1 MQNDPSK
8 SKLVWGRRPQVEV
21 AYSQFV
27 VNGSTAATLRQS
39 NRLVALGEY
48 MGLIFSG
55 GILESPVAIFQG
67 IKRPYLSEG
76 LDNFVFVYVSNPKC
90 TFYYAL
96 RDRFKGTG
104 PHEDGAPKS
113 SVFVVFVSMA
123 PSMIQAAIANGNS
136 ADDTVRGVIL
146 AWEWTPAS
154 LNDPRMPEFYQTR
167 YRRMI
172 WPAS

>member
-8 SKLVWGRRPQVEV
+8 SKLVWARLPQVAV
-21 AYSQFV
+21 AYSRFAV
-27 VNGSTAATLRQS
+27 SASTSTTLRVS
-39 NRLVALGEY
+39 NRLVSLGEY

-55 GILESPVAIFQG
+55 GVLEDPVAIFQG

-104 PHEDGAPKS
+104 PHEDGAPKE

-123 PSMIQAAIANGNS
+123 PNMIQAATASGNS
-136 ADDTVRGVIL
+136 PDDGVRGVIL

-154 LNDPRMPEFYQTR
+154 SDDPRMPEYYQTR